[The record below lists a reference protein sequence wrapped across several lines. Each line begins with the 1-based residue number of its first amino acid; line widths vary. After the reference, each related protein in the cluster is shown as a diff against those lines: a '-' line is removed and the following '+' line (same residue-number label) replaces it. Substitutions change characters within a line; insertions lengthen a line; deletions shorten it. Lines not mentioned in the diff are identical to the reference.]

1 MGDLGISIVND
12 DDNYVNSN
20 DYNDDLKGNPTV
32 IKVVGCG
39 GGGSNAVNRM
49 ISRELSNV
57 EFIVLN
63 TDLQALNRSRA
74 PTRLAIGQKVTK
86 GLGAG
91 GKPAIGEQ
99 AAEEDKELIT
109 NTLRGADMV
118 FITAGMGGGTG
129 TGSAPVVTKIAK
141 ELGCLYLTLDVN
153 DTNSFSFFI
162 SRAEEL
168 LGEIDCLVNNAGI
181 SLHENG
187 FLDVSPKQFD
197 PQLNTNL
204 KGAFFLTQ
212 CFIERNLK
220 VDRRN
225 TKKVLFIS
233 SETSMTVDERP
244 YGLTKAAMNSLVQG
258 LAYRYVNEGFRINA
272 VAPGVTISDM
282 IGKSKDDKNITC
294 HYNITNRFYLPEE
307 VAEVACFLLSD
318 VSNCLNGQILV
329 CNEGKTINA
338 RWK

>member
-1 MGDLGISIVND
+1 MDKIS
-12 DDNYVNSN
+12 
-20 DYNDDLKGNPTV
+20 V
-32 IKVVGCG
+32 IKRAIKYIFKGIPIKEVSANISLVQPNNVLAGKKVIITG
-39 GGGSNAVNRM
+39 GGR
-49 ISRELSNV
+49 
-57 EFIVLN
+57 
-63 TDLQALNRSRA
+63 
-74 PTRLAIGQKVTK
+74 
-86 GLGAG
+86 GLGYSMA
-91 GKPAIGEQ
+91 KKFV
-99 AAEEDKELIT
+99 AEGASVLISGR
-109 NTLRGADMV
+109 NESVLRD
-118 FITAGMGGGTG
+118 
-129 TGSAPVVTKIAK
+129 SAK

-187 FLDVSPKQFD
+187 FLDVSHKQFD
-197 PQLNTNL
+197 SQFNTNL

-294 HYNITNRFYLPEE
+294 HYNITKRFYLQEE
-307 VAEVACFLLSD
+307 VAAVACFLLSD
-318 VSNCLNGQILV
+318 VSNCLNGHILV

-338 RWK
+338 RWN